1 MGARNRYRNRVV
13 VPARQADGIDSL
25 ESIHGLLKSLKIP
38 SQISVSMTVT
48 AAATAKCHGTKCH
61 ADRPQTCT
69 GGSFDIT
76 EQSARVQCWNFRT
89 IYGGPAPARHSASLC
104 SLAGWYG
111 QPIPTLDC
119 SQIQAL
125 LCVRDNVGDNPV
137 AEFIDP

>member
-1 MGARNRYRNRVV
+1 
-13 VPARQADGIDSL
+13 
-25 ESIHGLLKSLKIP
+25 
-38 SQISVSMTVT
+38 MTVT
-48 AAATAKCHGTKCH
+48 AAANAKCYGTKCH

-69 GGSFDIT
+69 GGSILILRSKVIESSAGIF
-76 EQSARVQCWNFRT
+76 EQSMGAQPR
-89 IYGGPAPARHSASLC
+89 PASLC

-125 LCVRDNVGDNPV
+125 LCVHDNVGDNPV